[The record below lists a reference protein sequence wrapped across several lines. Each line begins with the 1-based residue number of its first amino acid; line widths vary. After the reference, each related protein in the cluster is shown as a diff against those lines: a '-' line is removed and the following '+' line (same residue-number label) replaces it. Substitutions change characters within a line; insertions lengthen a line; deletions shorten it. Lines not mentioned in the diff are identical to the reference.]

1 MTPEKIGKYH
11 VVREVGKGATAVVY
25 LCTSDDH
32 PEGVAV
38 KLIQFGD
45 RERDEGKWSRR
56 QMKLLTTESA
66 VARRLAH
73 PNIIKFHDVVIE
85 ENQAYIV
92 MEFVDGQPL
101 DQFCSFDKML
111 PIHRTVSI
119 VFKCC
124 LALDY
129 AYRQGVVHRDIKPAN
144 IMVDHQDN
152 VKITDFGLALN
163 VNKKGHDDSTF
174 IMGVGSPAYMS
185 PEQIKSYPLNQ
196 KTDLYS
202 LGVVL
207 FHLLTGRLPFRAKHP
222 AQLVYKIINA
232 DPPSVSQ
239 LNPDIPEQM
248 DLIIKKAL
256 EKDLYSRYRNGADM
270 AKDLSAVRYKIL
282 DENYVAPDMTRFT
295 ALRKLPF
302 FTEFEDVEV
311 WETMRISAWQDIEA
325 GVTLMRE
332 GDSDSR
338 FGIVLEG
345 EVEVS
350 CGGKRLR
357 VMGPGEVVGEAAY
370 LNAFEHKRH
379 ISAVALTKVSYLEVN
394 PSALQLASEEC
405 LEHFRER
412 LVTIASRRLAEAE
425 KRLAASGE
433 SVTLAPKAA
442 KISALDM
449 QLVEAPPPRR

>member
-1 MTPEKIGKYH
+1 MTPEKIGKYR

-25 LCTSDDH
+25 LCNSDDH

-45 RERDEGKWSRR
+45 RARDEGKWSRR

-66 VARRLAH
+66 VARRLDH

-144 IMVDHQDN
+144 IMVDRQDN

-248 DLIIKKAL
+248 DAIIKKAL
-256 EKDLYSRYRNGADM
+256 EKDLYSRYKNGADM

-282 DENYVAPDMTRFT
+282 DENYVAPDMTRFN

-302 FTEFEDVEV
+302 FTEFEV
-311 WETMRISAWQDIEA
+311 WETMRISAWQEIEA

-350 CGGKRLR
+350 CGGKRLQ
-357 VMGPGEVVGEAAY
+357 VMKPGDVVGEAAY

-379 ISAVALTKVSYLEVN
+379 ISAVALTRVSYLEVN

-425 KRLAASGE
+425 KRLAANGE
-433 SVTLAPKAA
+433 AVTLAPKAP

-449 QLVEAPPPRR
+449 QLVEAPAPRR

>member
-1 MTPEKIGKYH
+1 MTPEKIGKYR

-25 LCTSDDH
+25 LCESDDH
-32 PEGVAV
+32 PQGVAV

-66 VARRLAH
+66 VARRLEH

-144 IMVDHQDN
+144 IMVDRHDN

-248 DLIIKKAL
+248 DAIIRKAL

-295 ALRKLPF
+295 VLRKLPF

-311 WETMRISAWQDIEA
+311 WETMRISSWQDIEA
-325 GVTLMRE
+325 GATLMRE
-332 GDSDSR
+332 GDNDSR

-350 CGGKRLR
+350 CDGKRLR
-357 VMGPGEVVGEAAY
+357 VMGPGEVIGEAAY
-370 LNAFEHKRH
+370 LNAVEHKRH
-379 ISAVALTKVSYLEVN
+379 ISAVALTKVSFLEVN

-425 KRLAASGE
+425 KRLAAGGE
-433 SVTLAPKAA
+433 SVTLAPKAPR
-442 KISALDM
+442 ISALDM